1 MAATTGGRETAAQQR
16 ELGGEPD
23 QCPVYELYAYL
34 LAGDDDDYAQR
45 VYDECAGGDR
55 LCGACKTEA
64 AERMETFLAEHQEK
78 REEMVPVLEDLDVE
92 VEPDRV

>member
-1 MAATTGGRETAAQQR
+1 MTMPGDDDDVDQDALAAEWAA
-16 ELGGEPD
+16 
-23 QCPVYELYAYL
+23 

-64 AERMETFLAEHQEK
+64 AERMETFLGEHQEK